1 MLVNKVRKEI
11 NPMMTMTELT
21 AMPTTATT
29 NPVVTLYLPLSTTHD
44 LSKMQL
50 KFKGLLKEAAQT
62 FASDWPDQDWTAYAA
77 QFADAFSPSRRITAE
92 PAASVCL
99 VSDGQ
104 QLQVFALELTVPASV
119 SVGEQANILPLLLDR
134 QQQHS
139 FDLLTLQQDQIG
151 LYRYDRHEL
160 STVHLPAD
168 APRTLKETL
177 GSEIRGG
184 SLNSVS
190 QGPGKVSYHGHSDKA
205 AEDAIDTQRFFQAVD
220 SYIATHYSNPGGR
233 PLVLMGLAPTL
244 GTFRQLS
251 RNPMLDDDQIVLSP
265 SGLSRGDLRTAAV
278 ELCQRVDLRNDQQA
292 LANLDAARS
301 SSRATSELGAIADL
315 LPGGIEQL
323 VIAENA
329 NIPGRLHDGVI
340 DTSSPAARR
349 QNLVNAIASQVL
361 TDGGQ
366 VHILSSEDAP
376 AVMTAVSRYPLH

>member
-1 MLVNKVRKEI
+1 
-11 NPMMTMTELT
+11 
-21 AMPTTATT
+21 
-29 NPVVTLYLPLSTTHD
+29 VTLYLPLSATHD

-160 STVHLPAD
+160 SAVHLPAD

-244 GTFRQLS
+244 STFRQLS

-292 LANLDAARS
+292 LADLDAARS
-301 SSRATSELGAIADL
+301 SSRATSELGAIANL
-315 LPGGIEQL
+315 LPGGIEQI
-323 VIAENA
+323 VIAKNA
-329 NIPGRLHDGVI
+329 DIPGRLHDGVI
-340 DTSSPAARR
+340 DTSSPATRQ

-361 TDGGQ
+361 MDGGQ

-376 AVMTAVSRYPLH
+376 AAMTAISRYPLH